1 LPSLEKAGGPLE
13 APGSRGRH
21 EEAGLVVVELI
32 ITASIGEPTML
43 KSSSFVFT
51 LFQLLVLEA
60 DDVVVEKVG
69 IAAAAAPPAAVE
81 VAEAGGGGAVIGT
94 LLRGFLRAVLS
105 EVLDSL
111 SNLDHEGRSAG
122 MIMTLEFLQATKVS
136 KHCVSVKD

>member
-1 LPSLEKAGGPLE
+1 
-13 APGSRGRH
+13 
-21 EEAGLVVVELI
+21 
-32 ITASIGEPTML
+32 ML

>member
-1 LPSLEKAGGPLE
+1 
-13 APGSRGRH
+13 
-21 EEAGLVVVELI
+21 
-32 ITASIGEPTML
+32 ML

-69 IAAAAAPPAAVE
+69 IAAAAAAAPPAAVGVA

-122 MIMTLEFLQATKVS
+122 MIMTLEFLQATKV
-136 KHCVSVKD
+136 

>member
-1 LPSLEKAGGPLE
+1 MPSLEKAGGPLE
-13 APGSRGRH
+13 APGPRGHH

-69 IAAAAAPPAAVE
+69 IAAAAASAAAAAPPAAVGVA

-122 MIMTLEFLQATKVS
+122 MIMTLEFLQATKV
-136 KHCVSVKD
+136 

>member
-1 LPSLEKAGGPLE
+1 MPSLEKAGGPLE
-13 APGSRGRH
+13 APGPRGRH

-69 IAAAAAPPAAVE
+69 IAAAAASAAAPPAAVGVA

-122 MIMTLEFLQATKVS
+122 MIMTLEFLQATKV
-136 KHCVSVKD
+136 

>member
-1 LPSLEKAGGPLE
+1 MPSLEKAGGPLE
-13 APGSRGRH
+13 APGPRVRH

-69 IAAAAAPPAAVE
+69 IAAAAAAAAPPAAVGVA

-122 MIMTLEFLQATKVS
+122 MIMTLEFLQATKV
-136 KHCVSVKD
+136 

>member
-1 LPSLEKAGGPLE
+1 MPSLEKAGGPLE
-13 APGSRGRH
+13 APGPRVRH

-69 IAAAAAPPAAVE
+69 IAAAAAAAPPAAVGVA

-122 MIMTLEFLQATKVS
+122 MIMTLEFLQATKV
-136 KHCVSVKD
+136 

>member
-1 LPSLEKAGGPLE
+1 MPSLEKAGGPLE
-13 APGSRGRH
+13 APGPRGHH

-69 IAAAAAPPAAVE
+69 IAAAAPPAAVGVA

-122 MIMTLEFLQATKVS
+122 MIMTLEFLQATKV
-136 KHCVSVKD
+136 

>member
-1 LPSLEKAGGPLE
+1 MPSLEKAGGPLE
-13 APGSRGRH
+13 APGPRGRH

-43 KSSSFVFT
+43 KSSSFDFT

-69 IAAAAAPPAAVE
+69 IAAAAPPAAVGVA

-122 MIMTLEFLQATKVS
+122 MIMTLEFLQATKV
-136 KHCVSVKD
+136 

>member
-1 LPSLEKAGGPLE
+1 MPSLEKAGGPLE
-13 APGSRGRH
+13 APGPLGRH

-69 IAAAAAPPAAVE
+69 IAAIAAVG
-81 VAEAGGGGAVIGT
+81 VAGGGGAVIGT

-122 MIMTLEFLQATKVS
+122 MIMTLEFLQATKV
-136 KHCVSVKD
+136 

>member
-1 LPSLEKAGGPLE
+1 MPSLEKAGGPLE
-13 APGSRGRH
+13 APGPRGCH

-69 IAAAAAPPAAVE
+69 IAAAAAAAAPPAAVGVA

-122 MIMTLEFLQATKVS
+122 MIMTLEFLQATKV
-136 KHCVSVKD
+136 

>member
-13 APGSRGRH
+13 APGPRGRH

-69 IAAAAAPPAAVE
+69 IAAAASASAAAAPPAAVG
-81 VAEAGGGGAVIGT
+81 VAMAEAGGGGAVIGT

-122 MIMTLEFLQATKVS
+122 MIMTLEFLQATKV
-136 KHCVSVKD
+136 

>member
-1 LPSLEKAGGPLE
+1 MPSLEKAGGPLE
-13 APGSRGRH
+13 VPGPRGRH

-43 KSSSFVFT
+43 KSSSFDFT

-69 IAAAAAPPAAVE
+69 IAAAAASAAAAPPAAVG
-81 VAEAGGGGAVIGT
+81 VASAEAGGGGAVIGT

-122 MIMTLEFLQATKVS
+122 MIMTLEFLQATKV
-136 KHCVSVKD
+136 

>member
-1 LPSLEKAGGPLE
+1 MPSLEKAGGPLE
-13 APGSRGRH
+13 APGPLGRH

-43 KSSSFVFT
+43 KSSSFDFT

-69 IAAAAAPPAAVE
+69 IAAAAPLAAVG
-81 VAEAGGGGAVIGT
+81 VASAEAGGGGAVIGT

-122 MIMTLEFLQATKVS
+122 MIMTLEFLQATKV
-136 KHCVSVKD
+136 

>member
-1 LPSLEKAGGPLE
+1 MPSLEKAGGPLE
-13 APGSRGRH
+13 APGPRGRH

-69 IAAAAAPPAAVE
+69 IAAAAPPAAVGVA

-122 MIMTLEFLQATKVS
+122 MIMTLEFLQATKV
-136 KHCVSVKD
+136 

>member
-1 LPSLEKAGGPLE
+1 MPSLEKAGGPLE
-13 APGSRGRH
+13 APGPRGRQ

-69 IAAAAAPPAAVE
+69 IAAAASAAAPPAAVGVA

-122 MIMTLEFLQATKVS
+122 MIMTLEFLQATKV
-136 KHCVSVKD
+136 

>member
-1 LPSLEKAGGPLE
+1 MPSLEKAGGPLE
-13 APGSRGRH
+13 APGPRGRH

-69 IAAAAAPPAAVE
+69 IAAAASAAAPPAAVG
-81 VAEAGGGGAVIGT
+81 VAMAEAGGGGAVIGT

-122 MIMTLEFLQATKVS
+122 MIMTLEFLQATKV
-136 KHCVSVKD
+136 

>member
-1 LPSLEKAGGPLE
+1 MPSLEKAGGPLE
-13 APGSRGRH
+13 APGPRGHH

-43 KSSSFVFT
+43 KSSSFVLT

-69 IAAAAAPPAAVE
+69 IAAAAASAAAPPAAVG
-81 VAEAGGGGAVIGT
+81 VASAEAGGGGAVIGT

-122 MIMTLEFLQATKVS
+122 MIMTLEFLQATKV
-136 KHCVSVKD
+136 

>member
-13 APGSRGRH
+13 APGPRGRH

-69 IAAAAAPPAAVE
+69 IAAAASATAPPAAVGVA

-122 MIMTLEFLQATKVS
+122 MIMTLEFLQATKV
-136 KHCVSVKD
+136 

>member
-1 LPSLEKAGGPLE
+1 MPSLEKAGGPLE
-13 APGSRGRH
+13 PPGPLGCH

-32 ITASIGEPTML
+32 ISASIGEPTML

-69 IAAAAAPPAAVE
+69 IAAAAAPPAAVGVA

-122 MIMTLEFLQATKVS
+122 MIMTLEFLQATKV
-136 KHCVSVKD
+136 

>member
-1 LPSLEKAGGPLE
+1 
-13 APGSRGRH
+13 
-21 EEAGLVVVELI
+21 
-32 ITASIGEPTML
+32 ML

-69 IAAAAAPPAAVE
+69 IAAAASAAAPPAAVGVA

-122 MIMTLEFLQATKVS
+122 MIMTLEFLQATKV
-136 KHCVSVKD
+136 

>member
-1 LPSLEKAGGPLE
+1 MPSLEKAGGPLE
-13 APGSRGRH
+13 APGPRGRH

-69 IAAAAAPPAAVE
+69 IAAAAAPLAAVE

-122 MIMTLEFLQATKVS
+122 MIMTLEFLQATKV
-136 KHCVSVKD
+136 

>member
-1 LPSLEKAGGPLE
+1 MPSLEKAGGPLE
-13 APGSRGRH
+13 APGPLGRH

-43 KSSSFVFT
+43 KSSSFVFM

-69 IAAAAAPPAAVE
+69 IAAAAAAAPPAAVGVA

-122 MIMTLEFLQATKVS
+122 MIMTLEFLQATKV
-136 KHCVSVKD
+136 

>member
-1 LPSLEKAGGPLE
+1 MPSLEKAGGPLE
-13 APGSRGRH
+13 APGPRVRH

-69 IAAAAAPPAAVE
+69 IAAAAAAAAAPPAAVGVA

-122 MIMTLEFLQATKVS
+122 MIMTLELLQATKV
-136 KHCVSVKD
+136 

>member
-1 LPSLEKAGGPLE
+1 MPSLEKAGGPLE
-13 APGSRGRH
+13 APGPLGRH

-69 IAAAAAPPAAVE
+69 IAAAAAVPPAAVGVA

-122 MIMTLEFLQATKVS
+122 MIMTLEFLQATKV
-136 KHCVSVKD
+136 

>member
-13 APGSRGRH
+13 APGPRGRH

>member
-1 LPSLEKAGGPLE
+1 MPSLEKAGGPLE
-13 APGSRGRH
+13 APGPLGRH

-69 IAAAAAPPAAVE
+69 IAAAAASAAAPPAAVG
-81 VAEAGGGGAVIGT
+81 VASAEAGGGGAVIGT

-122 MIMTLEFLQATKVS
+122 MIMTLEFLQATKV
-136 KHCVSVKD
+136 

>member
-1 LPSLEKAGGPLE
+1 MPSLEKAGGPLE
-13 APGSRGRH
+13 APGPRGRH

-43 KSSSFVFT
+43 KSSSFDFT

-69 IAAAAAPPAAVE
+69 IAAAAASAAAPPAAVG
-81 VAEAGGGGAVIGT
+81 VASAEAGGGGAVIGT

-111 SNLDHEGRSAG
+111 SNLDHEGRSASYVED
-122 MIMTLEFLQATKVS
+122 I
-136 KHCVSVKD
+136 

>member
-1 LPSLEKAGGPLE
+1 MPSLEKAGGPLE
-13 APGSRGRH
+13 APGPRGRH

-43 KSSSFVFT
+43 KSSSFDFT

-69 IAAAAAPPAAVE
+69 IAAAAASAAAPPAAVG
-81 VAEAGGGGAVIGT
+81 VASAEAGGGGAVIGT

-122 MIMTLEFLQATKVS
+122 MIMTLEFLQATKV
-136 KHCVSVKD
+136 

>member
-1 LPSLEKAGGPLE
+1 MPSLEKAGGPLE
-13 APGSRGRH
+13 APGPRGHH

-43 KSSSFVFT
+43 KSSSFDFT

-69 IAAAAAPPAAVE
+69 IAAAAASAAAPPAAVG
-81 VAEAGGGGAVIGT
+81 VASAEAGGGGAVIGT

-122 MIMTLEFLQATKVS
+122 MIMTLEFLQATKV
-136 KHCVSVKD
+136 

>member
-1 LPSLEKAGGPLE
+1 MPSLEKAGGPLE
-13 APGSRGRH
+13 APGPRGRH

-69 IAAAAAPPAAVE
+69 IAAAAAAAAPPAAVGVA

-122 MIMTLEFLQATKVS
+122 MIMTLEFLQATKV
-136 KHCVSVKD
+136 

>member
-1 LPSLEKAGGPLE
+1 MPSLEKAGGPLE
-13 APGSRGRH
+13 APGPRGRH

-43 KSSSFVFT
+43 KSSSFVLT

-69 IAAAAAPPAAVE
+69 IAAAAASAAAAPPAAVG
-81 VAEAGGGGAVIGT
+81 VASAEAGGGGAVIGT

-122 MIMTLEFLQATKVS
+122 MIMTLEFLQATKV
-136 KHCVSVKD
+136 